1 VSYRAHRAEPS
12 RRRWSP
18 FAALAVQLTA
28 VLAVLGAA
36 AVFLFGTHQV
46 QIVDDGTARDFRT
59 YAGTVSGA
67 LRQAG
72 LRLGPHDEVTPGRSA
87 SIGRRVVIGRGRP
100 VTLTVDGVTH
110 RRWLT
115 DRNVTELLGGLGLAH
130 TDVRVT
136 GPRGGAIPRTG
147 ATVTVDT
154 RKTVTVVTAGAKT
167 TYRTYAGTVA
177 ELLAQQHVAL
187 GGNDET
193 EPDTKASLH
202 GVATVTV
209 FRVTL
214 RRATETVTVPAPV
227 QNKKRSDW
235 MLDQQQVTQAGRD
248 GKATQ
253 QVEYV
258 YRDGKLYQ
266 RKVLSSTTVTTAQT
280 KIVEKG
286 TTPYPAD
293 DTGLNWAALAQC
305 ESTGNPGSVSSN
317 GMYYGLYQFSVST
330 WDSLGGV
337 GLPSE
342 ATPREQTY
350 RAILLYKRSGKGQ
363 WPVCGS
369 HL

>member
-1 VSYRAHRAEPS
+1 VSYRAHRAVAS

-28 VLAVLGAA
+28 VLAVLGAG

-46 QIVDDGTARDFRT
+46 QIVDDGAARDFRT

-87 SIGRRVVIGRGRP
+87 SVGRRVVIGRGRP

-136 GPRGGAIPRTG
+136 GPRGGGIPRSG

-154 RKTVTVVTAGAKT
+154 RKTVTVVTADGKK
-167 TYRTYAGTVA
+167 TYRTYAGTVS
-177 ELLAQQHVAL
+177 ELLAQQHVTL
-187 GGNDET
+187 GANDET
-193 EPDTKASLH
+193 EPDVKASLH
-202 GVATVTV
+202 GVGTVTV

-214 RRATETVTVPAPV
+214 KKATETVTVAAKTET
-227 QNKKRSDW
+227 KKRSDW
-235 MLDQQQVTQAGRD
+235 MQDQSEVSQQGHD

-253 QVEYV
+253 QVEYI
-258 YRDGKLYQ
+258 YRDGRLYQ
-266 RKVLSSTTVTTAQT
+266 RKVLSSTTLSTPQT
-280 KIVEKG
+280 KVVEQG

-293 DTGLNWAALAQC
+293 DTGLNWAGLAQC
-305 ESTGNPGSVSSN
+305 EATGNPGAVSSN

-330 WDSLGGV
+330 WDSLGGI

-350 RAILLYKRSGKGQ
+350 RAIMLYKRSGKGQ